1 MATLAET
8 LRKTT
13 SLQRK
18 SSTSGSLQR
27 LSQRQRTETEQFL
40 EVFPTIGKVY
50 AYFCPA
56 RWEHALSHV
65 EECLTHPCVTLAQ
78 VDELYHVTGAA
89 KAIVKG
95 QLTGIY
101 SLSTAREQYN
111 EQAADLAT
119 AMFIAKYGHV
129 CSLYDM
135 MLYFGNYLLE
145 YKSSYAAFDVQDVL
159 MQFSRKYLP
168 WRRQRVRPE
177 EDQQQ
182 QTKGITLEEMVYKW
196 VADGRTD
203 ESFHEGGLFQTG
215 IITDGMIQAA
225 RSEFAKAADGA
236 AF

>member
-1 MATLAET
+1 M
-8 LRKTT
+8 
-13 SLQRK
+13 
-18 SSTSGSLQR
+18 
-27 LSQRQRTETEQFL
+27 

-50 AYFCPA
+50 SYFCPA

-65 EECLTHPCVTLAQ
+65 DECLTHPCVTLAQ
-78 VDELYHVTGAA
+78 VDELYHVMGAA

-168 WRRQRVRPE
+168 WKRQRVRPDE
-177 EDQQQ
+177 SQQQ
-182 QTKGITLEEMVYKW
+182 QTKGITLAEMVYKW

-203 ESFHEGGLFQTG
+203 EDFREGGLYQGG
-215 IITDGMIQAA
+215 IITDAMIAAA
-225 RSEFAKAADGA
+225 RAEFAKGADGA